1 MCVIYTHKTSLRIE
15 CHMPIKHLPPQLIN
29 QIAAGEVIE
38 RPASAVKEL
47 VENSLDAGATQI
59 LVEIEEGGSRLI
71 RVSDNG
77 SGIEKSDLDLA
88 LSRHATS
95 KISSLLDLE
104 SVLSF
109 GFRGEALPSM
119 SSVSRLTL
127 TSRQASDNAGWCVK
141 ADGTESELDPIPTA
155 HVVGTSVELRDLF
168 YNTPAR
174 RKFLK
179 TDKTEFGHIE
189 TALKRMA
196 LSRFD
201 VGFCLKHN
209 QRQVMD
215 LKPALTNEE
224 KDQRVGLLCGDGFA
238 HESVEIDVVNGDLG
252 LQGWVGLPTYSR
264 SQADMQFF
272 YVNGRLIRDKLVN
285 HAIRLAYQDV
295 LFHGRHPVYVLYLSI
310 DPTLVDVNAHPA
322 KLEVRFR
329 ESKAVHDFV
338 YRRVKQILTD
348 VRPSDHYA
356 AKTLEVDSSN
366 ALSGYNDMQQRHI
379 PMSIA
384 EPMTDYV
391 KSPSYVAAKIPLGST
406 SFDRVVEQPD
416 GAPPPMGYAIA
427 HLHNT
432 YILAES
438 ERGLVLVDTHAAH
451 ERIVYEK
458 MKKQYD
464 AGDMPSQPL
473 LIPQKIQLTDEESL
487 VFEQYQTMLD
497 GLGLDLSLSGPNT
510 LLVRAIP
517 VLLALDDAETLVRN
531 LIQDLAQT
539 GETKSI
545 QDACYTVLGN
555 MACHG
560 SIRANRRLTEME
572 MNALLRDIEQ
582 TENSG
587 QCNHGRPTWVLLD
600 VKQLDSLFL
609 RGQ

>member
-1 MCVIYTHKTSLRIE
+1 
-15 CHMPIKHLPPQLIN
+15 MPIKQLPPQLIN

-47 VENSLDAGATQI
+47 VENALDAGATQI

-77 SGIEKSDLDLA
+77 QGISQSDLGLA

-95 KISSLLDLE
+95 KIGSLLDLE

-127 TSRQASDNAGWCVK
+127 ISRQENDTLGWCVK
-141 ADGTESELDPIPTA
+141 ADGTERELDPVPQARST
-155 HVVGTSVELRDLF
+155 GTTVELRDLF

-189 TALKRMA
+189 TVIKRMA
-196 LSRFD
+196 LSRFE

-209 QRQVMD
+209 QRPVME
-215 LKPALTNEE
+215 LKPALNVEE
-224 KDQRVGLLCGDGFA
+224 QEQRVGLLCGDGFA
-238 HESVEIDVVNGDLG
+238 HESLEIDVVNGELG
-252 LQGWVGLPTYSR
+252 LQGWIGLPTYSR

-272 YVNGRLIRDKLVN
+272 YVNGRLIKDKLIN

-338 YRRVKQILTD
+338 YRRVKQLLTD

-356 AKTLEVDSSN
+356 IKTLDGDL
-366 ALSGYNDMQQRHI
+366 AKDLSGVRSMQQ
-379 PMSIA
+379 PLSPLSIT
-384 EPMTDYV
+384 EPTVTYG
-391 KSPSYVAAKIPLGST
+391 KGPSYEKLNPRPTSGPLST
-406 SFDRVVEQPD
+406 VTAQTEGVP
-416 GAPPPMGYAIA
+416 APLGYAIA

-438 ERGLVLVDTHAAH
+438 EQGLVLVDTHAAH

-464 AGDMPSQPL
+464 AGEMPSQPL
-473 LIPQKIQLTDEESL
+473 LIPQKIQLSDEETR
-487 VFEQYQTMLD
+487 VFEQHQTLIN
-497 GLGLDLSLSGPNT
+497 GLGLDLSLSGPNA
-510 LLVRAIP
+510 LLIRAIP
-517 VLLALDDAETLVRN
+517 VLLALDDAEELVRN
-531 LIQDLAQT
+531 LLNDLTQT
-539 GETKSI
+539 GETQSV
-545 QDACYTVLGN
+545 QGACYTVLGN

-560 SIRANRRLTEME
+560 AVRANRRLTEME

-587 QCNHGRPTWVLLD
+587 QCNHGRPTWVLLN
-600 VKQLDSLFL
+600 VKQLDALFL

>member
-1 MCVIYTHKTSLRIE
+1 
-15 CHMPIKHLPPQLIN
+15 MPIKQLPPQLIN

-47 VENSLDAGATQI
+47 VENALDAGATQI

-71 RVSDNG
+71 RVIDNG
-77 SGIEKSDLDLA
+77 QGISQSDLGLA

-95 KISSLLDLE
+95 KIGSLLDLE

-127 TSRQASDNAGWCVK
+127 ISRQENDTLGWCVK
-141 ADGTESELDPIPTA
+141 ADGTESELDPVPQA
-155 HVVGTSVELRDLF
+155 RSVGTTVELRDLF

-189 TALKRMA
+189 TVIKRMA
-196 LSRFD
+196 LSRFE

-209 QRQVMD
+209 QRPVME
-215 LKPALTNEE
+215 LKPALNVEE
-224 KDQRVGLLCGDGFA
+224 QEQRVGLLCGDGFA
-238 HESVEIDVVNGDLG
+238 HESLEIDVVNGELG
-252 LQGWVGLPTYSR
+252 LQGWIGLPTYSR

-272 YVNGRLIRDKLVN
+272 YVNGRLIKDKLIN

-338 YRRVKQILTD
+338 YRRVKQLLTD

-356 AKTLEVDSSN
+356 IKTLDGDL
-366 ALSGYNDMQQRHI
+366 AKDLSGVRSMQQ
-379 PMSIA
+379 PLSPLSIT
-384 EPMTDYV
+384 EPTVTYG
-391 KSPSYVAAKIPLGST
+391 KGPSYEKLNPRPTSGPLST
-406 SFDRVVEQPD
+406 VTAQTEGVP
-416 GAPPPMGYAIA
+416 APLGYAIA

-438 ERGLVLVDTHAAH
+438 EQGLVLVDTHAAH

-464 AGDMPSQPL
+464 AGEMPSQPL
-473 LIPQKIQLTDEESL
+473 LIPQKIQLSDEETR
-487 VFEQYQTMLD
+487 VFEQHQTLIN
-497 GLGLDLSLSGPNT
+497 GLGLDLSLSGPNA
-510 LLVRAIP
+510 LLIRAIP
-517 VLLALDDAETLVRN
+517 VLLALDDAEELVRN
-531 LIQDLAQT
+531 LLNDLTQT
-539 GETKSI
+539 GETQSV

-560 SIRANRRLTEME
+560 AVRANRRLTEME

-587 QCNHGRPTWVLLD
+587 QCNHGRPTWVLLN
-600 VKQLDSLFL
+600 VKQLDALFL

>member
-1 MCVIYTHKTSLRIE
+1 ML
-15 CHMPIKHLPPQLIN
+15 IKQLPPQLIN

-59 LVEIEEGGSRLI
+59 LIEIEEGGSRLI
-71 RVSDNG
+71 RVTDNG
-77 SGIEKSDLDLA
+77 LGIAKVDLELA

-95 KISSLLDLE
+95 KIGSLHDLE

-127 TSRQASDNAGWCVK
+127 TSRQESDNAGWSVK
-141 ADGTESELDPIPTA
+141 ADGTEKELDPVPTA
-155 HVVGTSVELRDLF
+155 HPIGTCVELRDLF

-179 TDKTEFGHIE
+179 TEKTEFGHIE
-189 TALKRMA
+189 TVLKRMA

-201 VGFCLKHN
+201 TGFNLRHN
-209 QRQVMD
+209 QRQIMD
-215 LKPALTNEE
+215 LKPALSNAE
-224 KDQRVGLLCGDGFA
+224 KSERVGLLCGDGFV
-238 HESVEIDVVNGDLG
+238 HESLEVDVANGDLG

-272 YVNGRLIRDKLVN
+272 YVNGRLIRDKLIN
-285 HAIRLAYQDV
+285 HAVRLAYQDV

-310 DPTLVDVNAHPA
+310 DPRLVDVNAHPA

-338 YRRVKQILTD
+338 YRRIKQLLTD
-348 VRPSDHYA
+348 VRPSDHHA
-356 AKTLEVDSSN
+356 VKTLTPTTPNTVPSYS
-366 ALSGYNDMQQRHI
+366 DMQQRQM
-379 PMSIA
+379 PMSVSESPVHYTKGTSYTAPKMSMAAPAVDNRVQQA
-384 EPMTDYV
+384 E
-391 KSPSYVAAKIPLGST
+391 
-406 SFDRVVEQPD
+406 
-416 GAPPPMGYAIA
+416 GAPPLGYAIA

-438 ERGLVLVDTHAAH
+438 EQGLVLVDTHAAH

-464 AGDMPSQPL
+464 AGEIPSQPL
-473 LIPQKIQLTDEESL
+473 LIPQKIHLSDEE
-487 VFEQYQTMLD
+487 VVAFEQYQDMLE
-497 GLGLDLSLSGPNT
+497 GLALDLSLSGPNT

-517 VLLALDDAETLVRN
+517 VLLAQDDAEVLVRK

-545 QDACYTVLGN
+545 QEACYTVLGN

-587 QCNHGRPTWVLLD
+587 QCNHGRPTWVLLN
-600 VKQLDSLFL
+600 VQQLDSLFL

>member
-1 MCVIYTHKTSLRIE
+1 
-15 CHMPIKHLPPQLIN
+15 MPIKQLPPQLIN

-47 VENSLDAGATQI
+47 VENALDAGTTQI

-77 SGIEKSDLDLA
+77 QGISQSDLGLA

-95 KISSLLDLE
+95 KIGSLLDLE

-127 TSRQASDNAGWCVK
+127 ISRQENDTLGWCVK
-141 ADGTESELDPIPTA
+141 ADGTERELDPVPQARST
-155 HVVGTSVELRDLF
+155 GTTVELRDLF

-189 TALKRMA
+189 TVIKRMA
-196 LSRFD
+196 LSRFE

-209 QRQVMD
+209 QRPVME
-215 LKPALTNEE
+215 LKPALNVEE
-224 KDQRVGLLCGDGFA
+224 QEQRVGLLCGDGFA
-238 HESVEIDVVNGDLG
+238 HESLEIDVVNGELG
-252 LQGWVGLPTYSR
+252 LQGWIGLPTYSR

-272 YVNGRLIRDKLVN
+272 YVNGRLIKDKLIN

-338 YRRVKQILTD
+338 YRRVKQLLTD

-356 AKTLEVDSSN
+356 IKTLGGDL
-366 ALSGYNDMQQRHI
+366 AKDLSGVRTMQQ
-379 PMSIA
+379 PLSPLSIT
-384 EPMTDYV
+384 EPTVTYG
-391 KSPSYVAAKIPLGST
+391 KGPSYEKLNPRPTSGPLST
-406 SFDRVVEQPD
+406 VTAQTEGVP
-416 GAPPPMGYAIA
+416 APLGYAIA

-438 ERGLVLVDTHAAH
+438 EQGLVLVDTHAAH

-464 AGDMPSQPL
+464 AGEMPSQPL
-473 LIPQKIQLTDEESL
+473 LIPQKIQLSDEETR
-487 VFEQYQTMLD
+487 VFEQHQTLIN
-497 GLGLDLSLSGPNT
+497 GLGLDLSLSGPNA
-510 LLVRAIP
+510 LLIRAIP
-517 VLLALDDAETLVRN
+517 VLLALDDAEELVRN
-531 LIQDLAQT
+531 LLNDFTRT
-539 GETKSI
+539 GETQSV

-560 SIRANRRLTEME
+560 AVRANRRLTEME

-587 QCNHGRPTWVLLD
+587 QCNHGRPTWVLLN
-600 VKQLDSLFL
+600 VKQLDALFL

>member
-1 MCVIYTHKTSLRIE
+1 ML
-15 CHMPIKHLPPQLIN
+15 IKQLPPQLIN

-59 LVEIEEGGSRLI
+59 FIEIEEGGSRLI
-71 RVSDNG
+71 RVTDNG
-77 SGIEKSDLDLA
+77 LGIAKVDLELA

-95 KISSLLDLE
+95 KIGSLHDLE

-127 TSRQASDNAGWCVK
+127 TSRQESDNAGWSVK
-141 ADGTESELDPIPTA
+141 ADGTEKELDPVPTA
-155 HVVGTSVELRDLF
+155 HPIGTCVELRDLF

-179 TDKTEFGHIE
+179 TEKTEFGHIE
-189 TALKRMA
+189 TVLKRMA

-201 VGFCLKHN
+201 TGFSLRHN
-209 QRQVMD
+209 QRQIMD
-215 LKPALTNEE
+215 LKPALSNTE
-224 KDQRVGLLCGDGFA
+224 KSERVGLLCGDGFV
-238 HESVEIDVVNGDLG
+238 HESLEVDVVNGDLG

-272 YVNGRLIRDKLVN
+272 YVNGRLIRDKLIN
-285 HAIRLAYQDV
+285 HAVRLAYQDV

-310 DPTLVDVNAHPA
+310 DPRLVDVNAHPA

-338 YRRVKQILTD
+338 YRRIKQLLTD
-348 VRPSDHYA
+348 VRPSDHHA
-356 AKTLEVDSSN
+356 VKTLTPTTPNTVPSYS
-366 ALSGYNDMQQRHI
+366 DMQQRQM
-379 PMSIA
+379 PMSVSESPVHYAKGTSYTAPKMSMAAPAVDNRVQQA
-384 EPMTDYV
+384 E
-391 KSPSYVAAKIPLGST
+391 
-406 SFDRVVEQPD
+406 
-416 GAPPPMGYAIA
+416 GAPPLGYAIA

-438 ERGLVLVDTHAAH
+438 EQGLVLVDTHAAH

-464 AGDMPSQPL
+464 AGEIPSQPL
-473 LIPQKIQLTDEESL
+473 LIPQKIHLSDEE
-487 VFEQYQTMLD
+487 VVAFEQYQDMLE
-497 GLGLDLSLSGPNT
+497 GLALDLSLSGPNT

-517 VLLALDDAETLVRN
+517 VLLAQDDAEVLVRK

-545 QDACYTVLGN
+545 QEACYTVLGN

-587 QCNHGRPTWVLLD
+587 QCNHGRPTWVLLN
-600 VKQLDSLFL
+600 VQQLDSLFL

>member
-1 MCVIYTHKTSLRIE
+1 MS
-15 CHMPIKHLPPQLIN
+15 IKQLPPQLIN

-47 VENSLDAGATQI
+47 VENSLDAAAANI
-59 LVEIEEGGSRLI
+59 LIEIEEGGSRLI
-71 RVSDNG
+71 RVTDDG
-77 SGIEKSDLDLA
+77 SGIAKADLGLA

-95 KISSLLDLE
+95 KIGSLNDLE

-127 TSRQASDNAGWCVK
+127 TSRQAEERAAWVVK
-141 ADGTESELDPIPTA
+141 ADGTEEELEPVPAA
-155 HVVGTSVELRDLF
+155 HAMGTCVELRDLF

-189 TALKRMA
+189 TVIKRMA

-201 VGFCLKHN
+201 VGFSLKHN
-209 QRQVMD
+209 QRQLID
-215 LKPALTNEE
+215 LQPALSNEQ
-224 KDQRVGLLCGDGFA
+224 KDQRVGLLCGDEFVA
-238 HESVEIDVVNGDLG
+238 QSLQLDVVNGDLA

-272 YVNGRLIRDKLVN
+272 YVNGRLIRDKLIN
-285 HAIRLAYQDV
+285 HAVRLAFQDV
-295 LFHGRHPVYVLYLSI
+295 LFHGRHPVYVLYLRI
-310 DPTLVDVNAHPA
+310 DPRLVDVNAHPA

-338 YRRVKQILTD
+338 YRRVKQLLAD
-348 VRPSDHYA
+348 ARPEDHYA
-356 AKTLEVDSSN
+356 VKTMQASPQATSEN
-366 ALSGYNDMQQRHI
+366 YPTMQQRS
-379 PMSIA
+379 MSMPIA
-384 EPMTDYV
+384 EPAKAYGGGVPFSVPT
-391 KSPSYVAAKIPLGST
+391 AAHSRAPLGNVTADYSADT
-406 SFDRVVEQPD
+406 MPQLGFAV
-416 GAPPPMGYAIA
+416 A

-438 ERGLVLVDTHAAH
+438 DRGLVVVDTHAAH

-458 MKKQYD
+458 LKAQYD
-464 AGDMPSQPL
+464 AGEMPSQPL
-473 LIPQKIQLTDEESL
+473 LIPQKLQLSDEEVVL
-487 VFEQYQTMLD
+487 FEQYQAMLAE
-497 GLGLDLSLSGPNT
+497 LGVELSAAGPNT
-510 LLVRAIP
+510 VLVRSIP
-517 VLLALDDAETLVRN
+517 VLLAQEGAEKLVRD
-531 LIQDLAQT
+531 LLQDLAKT
-539 GETKSI
+539 GESDSI
-545 QDACYTVLGN
+545 KLACYEVLAS

-560 SIRANRRLTEME
+560 SIRANRRLTIAE
-572 MNALLRDIEQ
+572 MNVLLRDIEK
-582 TENSG
+582 TDNSG

-600 VKQLDSLFL
+600 AKQLDSLFL

>member
-1 MCVIYTHKTSLRIE
+1 MS
-15 CHMPIKHLPPQLIN
+15 IKQLPPQLIN

-47 VENSLDAGATQI
+47 IENSLDAGATQI
-59 LVEIEEGGSRLI
+59 VVDIEEGGSRLI
-71 RVSDNG
+71 RVTDNG
-77 SGIEKSDLDLA
+77 SGINKPDLDLA

-127 TSRQASDNAGWCVK
+127 TSRQASDKAGWYVK
-141 ADGTESELDPIPTA
+141 ADGTENELDPVPAA
-155 HVVGTSVELRDLF
+155 HPVGTSVELRDLF

-189 TALKRMA
+189 TVLKRMA

-201 VGFCLKHN
+201 VGFSLKHN
-209 QRQVMD
+209 QRQVME
-215 LKPALTNEE
+215 LKPALSNAE

-238 HESVEIDVVNGDLG
+238 HESIEIDVVNGDLG

-272 YVNGRLIRDKLVN
+272 YVNGRLIRDKLIN
-285 HAIRLAYQDV
+285 HAVRLAYQDV

-348 VRPSDHYA
+348 VRPSDHYSV
-356 AKTLEVDSSN
+356 KKLEPSSTN
-366 ALSGYNDMQQRHI
+366 ALPAYNDMQQRHM
-379 PMSIA
+379 PMSVS
-384 EPMTDYV
+384 EPSANYA
-391 KSPSYVAAKIPLGST
+391 KGPSYTAPKMPLGSA
-406 SFDRVVEQPD
+406 SFDRANHQVD
-416 GAPPPMGYAIA
+416 GSPPPMGYAIA

-464 AGDMPSQPL
+464 AGEMPSQPL
-473 LIPQKIQLTDEESL
+473 LIPQKIQLSDQEVL
-487 VFEQYQTMLD
+487 VFEQHQVMLD

-517 VLLALDDAETLVRN
+517 VLLALDDAEVLVRK
-531 LIQDLAQT
+531 LIQDLAET
-539 GETKSI
+539 GESKSV
-545 QDACYTVLGN
+545 QEACYTVLGN

-582 TENSG
+582 TDNSG
-587 QCNHGRPTWVLLD
+587 QCNHGRPTWVLLN
-600 VKQLDSLFL
+600 VQQLDSLFL

>member
-1 MCVIYTHKTSLRIE
+1 
-15 CHMPIKHLPPQLIN
+15 MPIKQLPPQLIN

-47 VENSLDAGATQI
+47 VENALDAGATQI

-71 RVSDNG
+71 RVIDNG
-77 SGIEKSDLDLA
+77 QGISQSDLGLA

-95 KISSLLDLE
+95 KIGSLLDLE

-127 TSRQASDNAGWCVK
+127 ISRQENDTLGWCVK
-141 ADGTESELDPIPTA
+141 ADGTESELDPVPQA
-155 HVVGTSVELRDLF
+155 RSVGTTVELRDLF

-189 TALKRMA
+189 TVIKRMA
-196 LSRFD
+196 LSRFE

-209 QRQVMD
+209 QRPVME
-215 LKPALTNEE
+215 LKPAFNVEE
-224 KDQRVGLLCGDGFA
+224 QEQRVGLLCGDGFA
-238 HESVEIDVVNGDLG
+238 HESLEIDVVNGELG
-252 LQGWVGLPTYSR
+252 LQGWIGLPTYSR

-272 YVNGRLIRDKLVN
+272 YVNGRLIKDKLIN

-338 YRRVKQILTD
+338 YRRVKQLLTD

-356 AKTLEVDSSN
+356 IKTLDGDL
-366 ALSGYNDMQQRHI
+366 AKDLSGVRTMQQPHS
-379 PMSIA
+379 PLSIT
-384 EPMTDYV
+384 EPTVTYG
-391 KSPSYVAAKIPLGST
+391 KGPSYAKLNPRPTSGPLST
-406 SFDRVVEQPD
+406 VTAQTEGVP
-416 GAPPPMGYAIA
+416 APLGYAIA

-438 ERGLVLVDTHAAH
+438 EQGLVLVDTHAAH

-464 AGDMPSQPL
+464 AGEMPAQPL
-473 LIPQKIQLTDEESL
+473 LIPQKIQLSDEETR
-487 VFEQYQTMLD
+487 VFEQHQTLIN
-497 GLGLDLSLSGPNT
+497 GLGLDLSLSGPNA
-510 LLVRAIP
+510 LLIRAIP
-517 VLLALDDAETLVRN
+517 VLLALDDAEELVRN
-531 LIQDLAQT
+531 LLNDLTQT
-539 GETKSI
+539 GETQSV

-560 SIRANRRLTEME
+560 AVRANRRLTEME

-587 QCNHGRPTWVLLD
+587 QCNHGRPTWVLLN
-600 VKQLDSLFL
+600 VKQLDALFL

>member
-1 MCVIYTHKTSLRIE
+1 
-15 CHMPIKHLPPQLIN
+15 MPIKQLPPQLIN

-47 VENSLDAGATQI
+47 VENALDAGATQI

-71 RVSDNG
+71 RVIDNG
-77 SGIEKSDLDLA
+77 QGISQSDLGLA

-95 KISSLLDLE
+95 KIGSLLDLE

-127 TSRQASDNAGWCVK
+127 ISRQENDTLGWCVK
-141 ADGTESELDPIPTA
+141 ADGTESELDPVPQA
-155 HVVGTSVELRDLF
+155 RSVGTTVELRDLF

-189 TALKRMA
+189 TVIKRMA
-196 LSRFD
+196 LSRFE

-209 QRQVMD
+209 QRPVME
-215 LKPALTNEE
+215 LKPALNVEE
-224 KDQRVGLLCGDGFA
+224 QEQRVGLLCGDGFA
-238 HESVEIDVVNGDLG
+238 HESLEIDVVNGELG
-252 LQGWVGLPTYSR
+252 LQGWIGLPTYSR

-272 YVNGRLIRDKLVN
+272 YVNGRLIKDKLIN

-338 YRRVKQILTD
+338 YRRVKQLLTD

-356 AKTLEVDSSN
+356 IKTLDGDL
-366 ALSGYNDMQQRHI
+366 AKDLSGVRSMQQ
-379 PMSIA
+379 PLSPLSIT
-384 EPMTDYV
+384 EPTVTYG
-391 KSPSYVAAKIPLGST
+391 KGPSYEKLNPQPASGPLST
-406 SFDRVVEQPD
+406 VTAQTEGVP
-416 GAPPPMGYAIA
+416 APLGYAIA

-438 ERGLVLVDTHAAH
+438 EQGLVLVDTHAAH

-464 AGDMPSQPL
+464 AGEMPSQPL
-473 LIPQKIQLTDEESL
+473 LIPQKIQLSDEETR
-487 VFEQYQTMLD
+487 VFEQHQTLIN
-497 GLGLDLSLSGPNT
+497 GLGLDLSLSGPNA
-510 LLVRAIP
+510 LLIRAIP
-517 VLLALDDAETLVRN
+517 VLLALDDAEELVRN
-531 LIQDLAQT
+531 LLNDLTQT
-539 GETKSI
+539 GETQSV

-560 SIRANRRLTEME
+560 AVRANRRLTEME

-587 QCNHGRPTWVLLD
+587 QCNHGRPTWVLLN
-600 VKQLDSLFL
+600 VKQLDALFL

>member
-1 MCVIYTHKTSLRIE
+1 MS
-15 CHMPIKHLPPQLIN
+15 IKQLPPQLIN

-47 VENSLDAGATQI
+47 VENSLDAGAPNI
-59 LVEIEEGGSRLI
+59 SIEIEEGGSRLI
-71 RVSDNG
+71 RVTDDG
-77 SGIEKSDLDLA
+77 EGIEKADLGLA

-95 KISSLLDLE
+95 KIASLLDLE

-127 TSRQASDNAGWCVK
+127 ISRKMNESTGWSVK
-141 ADGTESELDPIPTA
+141 ADGTEEKLDPVPTA
-155 HVVGTSVELRDLF
+155 HPVGTCVELRELF

-189 TALKRMA
+189 TAIKRMA

-201 VGFCLKHN
+201 VGFTLKHN
-209 QRQVMD
+209 QRQILD
-215 LKPALTNEE
+215 LKSALSNEQ
-224 KDQRVGLLCGDGFA
+224 KNQRVGLLCGDDFVEA
-238 HESVEIDVVNGDLG
+238 SIEIDVINGDLA

-272 YVNGRLIRDKLVN
+272 YVNGRLIRDKLIN
-285 HAIRLAYQDV
+285 HAVRLAYQDV
-295 LFHGRHPVYVLYLSI
+295 LFHGRHPVYVLYLTI
-310 DPTLVDVNAHPA
+310 DPTLVDVNAHPS

-338 YRRVKQILTD
+338 YRRVKQLLTD
-348 VRPSDHYA
+348 VRPADHYA
-356 AKTLEVDSSN
+356 IKEVSTPLMEVTPS
-366 ALSGYNDMQQRHI
+366 YKDMQQRHI
-379 PMSIA
+379 PISVS
-384 EPMTDYV
+384 EPTV
-391 KSPSYVAAKIPLGST
+391 SYRGGLRYPTPPISQAVHSLSHAKNST
-406 SFDRVVEQPD
+406 EFEG
-416 GAPPPMGYAIA
+416 GAPPMGFAIA

-438 ERGLVLVDTHAAH
+438 EKGLILVDTHAAH
-451 ERIVYEK
+451 ERIVYEEL
-458 MKKQYD
+458 KKQYD
-464 AGDMPSQPL
+464 AGGMVSQPL
-473 LIPQKIQLTDEESL
+473 LIPQKIQLSDEEML
-487 VFEQYQTMLD
+487 VFEQHENMLG
-497 GLGLDLSLSGPNT
+497 GLGVELSASGPST
-510 LLVRAIP
+510 LLIRAIP
-517 VLLALDDAETLVRN
+517 VLLSSDNVESLVRHV
-531 LIQDLAQT
+531 LQDLLQT
-539 GETKSI
+539 GETRSV

-555 MACHG
+555 MACHS
-560 SIRANRRLTEME
+560 SIRANRRLTEIE
-572 MNALLRDIEQ
+572 MNALLRDMEK

-600 VKQLDSLFL
+600 AKQLDGLFL